1 MLRAPL
7 YLCVRV
13 YPESSVCAHSSRQKY
28 IDKNSTKFTVFW
40 QSIFRYLSN
49 LIANQAE
56 VEIIQVEEEKR
67 RHCKLQ
73 LSSNEKCE
81 CDVSCDRRRFG
92 KVVQR

>member
-1 MLRAPL
+1 MRNLHVESASVCV
-7 YLCVRV
+7 CVRV

-56 VEIIQVEEEKR
+56 VEIIEEER
-67 RHCKLQ
+67 EGKLQ
-73 LSSNEKCE
+73 
-81 CDVSCDRRRFG
+81 VAT
-92 KVVQR
+92 V